1 MGDQDQGAGQRQKLV
16 RHAGDREIDRDVK
29 LVRRQLAGQLLLA
42 LPVHNPLPL
51 MRVIGEVEQDDLVEY
66 PQAARQTLVGR
77 RDEAGDPRVRQDL
90 AQPQQRRDGYDHVAQ
105 LIRPN
110 DSDILD
116 LAGEGICRGAMD
128 NAPPG
133 IDLLNHGQ
141 RGFLVERRDDAVAIH
156 EYIGRRRLRYDDA
169 LTAPI
174 DPLPGVAASI
184 DGSEHQFVRPQ
195 GEIRKINPG
204 VVDVFLDIR
213 IGFFPPLRRND
224 KVALVYKLSIKEDF
238 DIQIGRRGHNIPAQ
252 RIAKSLPDAPLRSLV
267 NAVPGENERVLV
279 TDMQFVT
286 RPRVQIGIYA
296 AIEFVKFLLRQPANP
311 IKSSLLKPK
320 LDARS

>member
-1 MGDQDQGAGQRQKLV
+1 
-16 RHAGDREIDRDVK
+16 
-29 LVRRQLAGQLLLA
+29 RRQLAGQLLLA

-105 LIRPN
+105 LIRAN

-195 GEIRKINPG
+195 GEIREINPG

-213 IGFFPPLRRND
+213 IGFFPPLRRD
-224 KVALVYKLSIKEDF
+224 DQVALPYELSIEQDF
-238 DIQIGRRGHNIPAQ
+238 DVQIGCRRYDVAAQ
-252 RIAKSLPDAPLRSLV
+252 RIHSANGLPGAPFRSLV
-267 NAVPGENERVLV
+267 DAVPGEYECVPV
-279 TDMQFVT
+279 TRIQFVT
-286 RPRVQIGIYA
+286 RLRKQVGIDA
-296 AIEFVKFLLRQPANP
+296 AVEFVRFLPRQPANL
-311 IKSSLLKPK
+311 IKPFETGFLKPK
-320 LDARS
+320 LGARSQTTQFFFGIGPVG